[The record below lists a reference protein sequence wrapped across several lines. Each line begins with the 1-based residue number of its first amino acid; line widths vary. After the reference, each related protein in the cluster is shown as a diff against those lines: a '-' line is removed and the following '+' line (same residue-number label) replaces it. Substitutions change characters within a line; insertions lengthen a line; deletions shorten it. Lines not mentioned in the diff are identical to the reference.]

1 MGNSRNRSIWSRFM
15 NFISRT
21 KKAISQ
27 SANRN
32 RYNYARQ
39 QRRPV
44 KAIPARL
51 NTAKFKKAINRTKP
65 AYYLPKP
72 VPKPRHLDNRTLKK
86 QLDARSARSN
96 NENTKGME
104 NLERAGNFLKSKFN
118 DYASNTMKFISTAG
132 DVAGGPTGR
141 MRRYSKQ
148 LNSITKQMEP
158 EEDKWIEKTH
168 EKSIKQMEKAKKGL
182 GSTGKKAMDVTSSV
196 IDAGVAFIP
205 VVGTPVSAAKG
216 AGSRLYDA
224 EENGATKSKALKYA
238 LGMGAVD
245 VTLGKLVPK
254 GLTKGTKS
262 LLKPNIANKKI
273 MSKATEKS
281 TSKFSPKGEKGKAP
295 LYQAAKFMKP
305 SATGAVESALS
316 EIADPMVRNLTYSKD
331 EKIDWNNVIR
341 EGTTGAI
348 SRGVYGTLGKAAKKQ
363 GSNYLKKNGFDNY
376 KNIRALINE
385 GLESSEKTVSNK
397 FANKLL
403 DDVKSGKQ
411 PNAAQIKILQEAND
425 KAIKAESKTY
435 GKQQAAAEAIAKNHG
450 LAPIMTKLDN
460 GKVVIGK
467 AASQQL
473 ENTTSRI
480 AQKLS
485 KSKSM
490 DEERANNTATSIGR
504 IMTGLGDN
512 NDFSTLMPSMQNE
525 TARKVYMEETKS
537 KLPNTNEGTRAVL
550 SKANMKNMLL
560 MREKETLSKGQQKK
574 QSIMEEAEKN
584 LGKNGVATFT
594 NAVQQTNQDYDTTAR
609 EFKKYYDGGTVSY
622 PIDNIHKVSQSDKL
636 PYPLRLSAWQA
647 GRRDSEARKQAA
659 QEGDKNNKH
668 DSIIETD
675 RKQIER
681 IKENA
686 PHGDQQLK
694 ELVIKEFYHGDKKTF
709 EKAIDQ
715 KIKTYANNGK
725 KLSKDE
731 AFRMLLPT
739 LHRN

>member
-21 KKAISQ
+21 KRAISQ

-32 RYNYARQ
+32 RNNYARQ

-51 NTAKFKKAINRTKP
+51 NTAKFKKANNRTKT

-72 VPKPRHLDNRTLKK
+72 VPKPRQLSTKTLQK
-86 QLDARSARSN
+86 QLNVRSARSN
-96 NENTKGME
+96 NSKGKGND
-104 NLERAGNFLKSKFN
+104 NLKRTANFLKSKGN
-118 DYASNTMKFISTAG
+118 EYTSNLMKSISTAG
-132 DVAGGPTGR
+132 DVIGGPTGR

-148 LNSITKQMEP
+148 LNSITKRRKP
-158 EEDKWIEKTH
+158 EEDEWIEKTH
-168 EKSIKQMEKAKKGL
+168 KKSINQMEKAKKGL
-182 GSTGKKAMDVTSSV
+182 GATGKKTVDRASSAF
-196 IDAGVAFIP
+196 DAGVPFIP
-205 VVGTPVSAAKG
+205 VVGTSISAG
-216 AGSRLYDA
+216 NSAGKRVFDA
-224 EENGATKSKALKYA
+224 EEKGAKKADALKYA
-238 LGMGAVD
+238 TGMGAVD
-245 VTLGKLVPK
+245 FLIGKFVPK
-254 GLTKGTKS
+254 SLTKGAKGI
-262 LLKPNIANKKI
+262 LKPGSAGKKAFSRAAENSA
-273 MSKATEKS
+273 SKLS
-281 TSKFSPKGEKGKAP
+281 SKGEKAP
-295 LYQAAKFMKP
+295 LYRAAKFMKP
-305 SATGAVESALS
+305 TVTGAAESALS

-331 EKIDWNNVIR
+331 EKIDWNSVLR

-348 SRGVYGTLGKAAKKQ
+348 NKTLYGGLGKAAKKQ
-363 GSNYLKKNGFDNY
+363 GSRYLKKNGFDNY
-376 KNIRALINE
+376 KNIRALIN
-385 GLESSEKTVSNK
+385 GGPGAGDKAVSNK
-397 FANKLL
+397 LTNKMK
-403 DDVKSGKQ
+403 DNVKPGK
-411 PNAAQIKILQEAND
+411 E
-425 KAIKAESKTY
+425 
-435 GKQQAAAEAIAKNHG
+435 QAAVEAIARQHSLTPNK
-450 LAPIMTKLDN
+450 KLEN
-460 GKVVIGK
+460 GKVVLGR

-473 ENTTSRI
+473 EHTTNRI
-480 AQKLS
+480 AQKLN

-490 DEERANNTATSIGR
+490 DEERANNTAASISR

-512 NDFSTLMPSMQNE
+512 TDFSMLMPSMQNE

-560 MREKETLSKGQQKK
+560 MQEKETLSKVQQKK

-584 LGKNGVATFT
+584 LGKNGVATFA
-594 NAVQQTNQDYDTTAR
+594 NAVQQTNQDYATIAR

-622 PIDNIHKVSQSDKL
+622 PIENIHKVSQGDKL
-636 PYPLRLSAWQA
+636 SYPLRMSAWQA
-647 GRRDSEARKQAA
+647 GRRDSEAGRQTA
-659 QEGDKNNKH
+659 QDGVKNNNH
-668 DSIIETD
+668 DSNIEKD

-694 ELVIKEFYHGDKKTF
+694 ELVMKEYYHGDRKTF

-715 KIKTYANNGK
+715 KIKTYAKNGK

-739 LHRN
+739 LHKN